1 MKKLCAAV
9 LAIVC
14 MSGAVSALDLSVGGI
29 FDYTLVHN
37 FGTGRAKL
45 TFETDWVP
53 STETLRLD
61 KKHTSNMLGVKG
73 FFDAQYAMAQFGCN
87 FAVGETYYEKMY
99 SNKKN
104 IFINRY
110 EIENEAVYLNFGV
123 FGKYPFTAAKNAK
136 IYPLIGVDFDFAV
149 FAKGKYDND
158 NDKERELSADE
169 RKELNAYWFDVGA
182 GADIYLIKKFFI
194 RPQLLFGIMM
204 NQKDIYRLPHHGIK
218 FNAEIGAGWKL

>member
-14 MSGAVSALDLSVGGI
+14 MSGAVSALDLSVGGV

-37 FGTGRAKL
+37 FGTGRGTLK
-45 TFETDWVP
+45 WISP
-53 STETLRLD
+53 TETLRLD

-73 FFDAQYAMAQFGCN
+73 FFDAQYVMAQFGCN
-87 FAVGETYYEKMY
+87 FVVGETYYEEMY
-99 SNKKN
+99 SNKKQ

-110 EIENEAVYLNFGV
+110 EIENEAVYLNLGV

-149 FAKGKYDND
+149 FAKGTYYGKE
-158 NDKERELSADE
+158 KERELSADE

-204 NQKDIYRLPHHGIK
+204 NQKNIYDLPHHGIK